1 MPTSKR
7 FEALSKRPVNMDGFV
22 TEWPEAGIVAMES
35 PYDPVS
41 SIRLENDV
49 IVEMDRKKRE
59 DFDFID
65 TFIADYAID
74 RRTAVEAAALD
85 SVEMARRLV
94 DIHADRKD
102 ISRLVAGMTPAK
114 LCEVLRHMNVV
125 EMMMAMQKMRERS
138 YPANQCHVTNLRDN
152 PIQIACDA
160 AEAALR
166 RVRGGGNHRRHR
178 PVCASVCSGA
188 AGGIPMRPSGRS
200 FPVRGGGS
208 HRADAGDAG
217 ANHLRGNHFGVRNGK
232 SIH

>member
-41 SIRLENDV
+41 SIRLENGV
-49 IVEMDRKKRE
+49 IVEMDGKRRE

-74 RRTAVEAAALD
+74 HAAAEEAAALD

-102 ISRLVAGMTPAK
+102 IARLVAGMTPAK
-114 LCEVLRHMNVV
+114 LCEEIGR
-125 EMMMAMQKMRERS
+125 A
-138 YPANQCHVTNLRDN
+138 HV
-152 PIQIACDA
+152 
-160 AEAALR
+160 
-166 RVRGGGNHRRHR
+166 
-178 PVCASVCSGA
+178 
-188 AGGIPMRPSGRS
+188 
-200 FPVRGGGS
+200 
-208 HRADAGDAG
+208 
-217 ANHLRGNHFGVRNGK
+217 
-232 SIH
+232 